1 MVDLQYHPKPL
12 QSHPKCMNRI
22 SKSRT
27 LRGVPYFK
35 MITGFCITR
44 DWTHF
49 LPLKLMCTEHCLWK
63 NLTAVHVCLLF
74 LWAMRPAHGV
84 IPLFKNSIELPS
96 YYFFSLWFSQ
106 LFRRGNECLLFTLLF
121 YLFVRLSD
129 SQLDSQSRGATQMKW
144 TQSWI
149 NRQVQRAETMFFAED
164 CWANHNIYNNNRQS

>member
-121 YLFVRLSD
+121 YLFVRFSARFSISRRNANERNQSTSSESWDDVFCWGLLSK
-129 SQLDSQSRGATQMKW
+129 S
-144 TQSWI
+144 
-149 NRQVQRAETMFFAED
+149 
-164 CWANHNIYNNNRQS
+164 